1 VCFYGCFGGL
11 SINFSSLTTL
21 VFSKPMLALR
31 LLFMLPVV
39 WATAVDVEACSD
51 ETCDDV
57 SLLQLRGTK
66 GMLTAGSRVLHVAP
80 TSAAHARDSG
90 DSGSRATPYATV
102 EYAAKQAQPGDTI
115 LMLPGVYHNE
125 HYGDGDIWKEGEHTI
140 VIRKVKGAP
149 GNPITLMAE
158 KLGDVVIRGDGRII
172 LELKKCKHWRVK
184 NLEIEGEVARTPL
197 EEALRWQFAFK
208 RSAKSEVEFRV
219 DPSWSKDRIKELK
232 LPILKEVLR
241 PSKYNTHGLNVH
253 TSYDVEVSNCHIHH
267 IPGSALK
274 FRKSDYIVA
283 RNNEIHDST
292 GLATGGNHALT
303 VNYMSAK
310 DSPSDYHAVLTGN
323 KVYNNVNYVYS
334 WVPSKSFI
342 TPEVDEGKGISV
354 QFCWRKDGFKAGR
367 ILIANNIAYGNGF
380 SGIHV
385 NKGERV
391 DILFNTV
398 VDNDATEHGRNHGI
412 TSAESS
418 DIRIENNVVTTHA
431 TWQAAAVRAADG
443 SSDIVVRNNVV
454 FGSVEKVAA
463 EVQEGTMDAEPAFE
477 DQESGDFELAAG
489 SRGKGECHPLPEV
502 TDDAEGNARS
512 ATPSCGAY
520 E

>member
-1 VCFYGCFGGL
+1 MVAVRFLFAL
-11 SINFSSLTTL
+11 Q
-21 VFSKPMLALR
+21 VMLA
-31 LLFMLPVV
+31 
-39 WATAVDVEACSD
+39 AAVADEICSD
-51 ETCDDV
+51 EMCDDV
-57 SLLQLRGTK
+57 SLLQLRGAK
-66 GMLTAGSRVLHVAP
+66 GMTTTGSRVLHVAP
-80 TSAAHARDSG
+80 TGAAHASDSRE
-90 DSGSRATPYATV
+90 SGSRTTPFATV
-102 EYAAKQAQPGDTI
+102 EFAAKQAQPGDTI

-125 HYGDGDIWKEGEHTI
+125 HYGDGDIWKDGEHTI
-140 VIRKVKGAP
+140 VIRKVKGSP

-184 NLEIEGEVARTPL
+184 NLEIEGEVARVPL
-197 EEALRWQFAFK
+197 EEALHWQFAFK
-208 RSAKSEVEFRV
+208 RSEKSEVEFRV
-219 DPSWSKDRIKELK
+219 DPSWSKDRIKAVK
-232 LPILKEVLR
+232 LPIIEEVKR

-267 IPGSALK
+267 MPGSALK

-283 RNNEIHDST
+283 KNNEIHDST

-310 DSPSDYHAVLTGN
+310 ANPGDYHAVITGN
-323 KVYNNVNYVYS
+323 RVYNNVNYVYS

-354 QFCWRKDGFKAGR
+354 QFCWRKNGFKAGR

-391 DILFNTV
+391 DVLFNTV

-418 DIRIENNVVTTHA
+418 DIRIENNVVATHA
-431 TWQAAAVRAADG
+431 TWKAAAVRAADG
-443 SSDIVVRNNVV
+443 SREIVVRNNVV
-454 FGSVEKVAA
+454 YGSVEKAAA
-463 EVQEGTMDAEPAFE
+463 EVQEGTMVAEPRFE
-477 DQESGDFELAAG
+477 NRESGDFKLAEG
-489 SRGKGECHPLPEV
+489 SRGKGECQPLPEV
-502 TDDAEGNARS
+502 TDDAEGNVRS